1 MSAYA
6 NGLRKPENF
15 DSLVR
20 KFRVICVTH
29 EIQTGPRADIALF
42 LQKLAADRHLA
53 MDFWAFVGKLSDR
66 EGGELNDDQIV
77 AVILEGI
84 TQGEISPD
92 DGDLKQAVEDLRA
105 MLAGVDVHGHMQIEP
120 EPFSRAEPDPFNH
133 ADKWPPAGPQ
143 KTSGAHQIP
152 GPFASDSGTHR
163 ASDAGI
169 PPQLDQTLHRL
180 ELTNLELQQHL
191 DEIDRRMSRLEPI
204 LEEQA
209 PVGTSPNESGGH
221 TAAGSRF
228 ARMEE
233 LAHKPGSSGR
243 LVLEPIAAAPA
254 EEPFARMPPFS
265 AQVPLED
272 YAEQQ
277 GYGKAVFSLLLVLA
291 LAAAGFFGYRDR
303 DQLQQELSSLVHELQ
318 NKIRPANTTSPADT
332 SVQQP
337 EQAQT
342 PQTQTPPAQP
352 RQGTSTPPPVNAITR
367 NPSRQPSAP
376 ARTST
381 EQPDSSRK
389 SIADRIAAQAAQTPP
404 DGISSADLAGAVRVS
419 PAVMESRLVDS
430 RVPAYPDSAKIAGVE
445 GAVVMQAI
453 ISRDGRVRRVHVIQG
468 DTRLRGPA
476 VDAVYK
482 WRYRPYLLDGQ
493 PVDVATTITVDF
505 DLDR

>member
-1 MSAYA
+1 MMSAYA

-15 DSLVR
+15 DSYVR

-29 EIQTGPRADIALF
+29 EIETGPRADVALF
-42 LQKLAADRHLA
+42 LKKLAGDRHLA

-66 EGGELNDDQIV
+66 EGGELNDDQIL

-92 DGDLKQAVEDLRA
+92 DGDLKLAVEDLRA
-105 MLAGVDVHGHMQIEP
+105 MLAGVDVHGHVQIEP
-120 EPFSRAEPDPFNH
+120 EPFSRGEPDPFNH
-133 ADKWPPAGPQ
+133 VDKWPPAGPQ
-143 KTSGAHQIP
+143 KISGPQQIP
-152 GPFASDSGTHR
+152 APFASDSGTHR

-209 PVGTSPNESGGH
+209 PVGTSLNDSGGR

-243 LVLEPIAAAPA
+243 LVLEPTTTAPA
-254 EEPFARMPPFS
+254 EEPFARKTPLS
-265 AQVPLED
+265 AHVPLED
-272 YAEQQ
+272 YAEHH
-277 GYGKAVFSLLLVLA
+277 GYGKAVLSLLLVLA

-303 DQLQQELSSLVHELQ
+303 EPLQQKLSSLVQELQ
-318 NKIRPANTTSPADT
+318 NKIRPANTASPADT

-337 EQAQT
+337 EQ
-342 PQTQTPPAQP
+342 TQTPSEQP
-352 RQGTSTPPPVNAITR
+352 RQGTSTPPPVSPVTR
-367 NPSRQPSAP
+367 NATTQAAAP
-376 ARTST
+376 ARTSQKQQ
-381 EQPDSSRK
+381 EQPDSNRK
-389 SIADRIAAQAAQTPP
+389 SIADRIATQAAQTPP
-404 DGISSADLAGAVRVS
+404 DGISNADLAGAIRVS

-430 RVPAYPDSAKIAGVE
+430 RVPAYPDSAKLAGVE
-445 GAVVMQAI
+445 GSVIMQAI
-453 ISRDGRVRRVHVIQG
+453 ISRNGTVRRVHVIQG
-468 DTRLRGPA
+468 DSRLRGPA

-493 PVDVATTITVDF
+493 PVDVATTISVDF